1 MPVPVPRDDERLAPF
16 LQQDLDHRGVV
27 ALRGEVKWL
36 APVPVHR
43 VNLRGPSQQALDH
56 VLVSARDRDVQRGTT
71 LVVLGLPVRVHLV
84 D

>member
-1 MPVPVPRDDERLAPF
+1 MPVPVPRDDERLAAF
-16 LQQDLDHRGVV
+16 LQQNLDHRGVV
-27 ALRGEVKWL
+27 AFRGEVKWL

-43 VNLRGPSQQALDH
+43 VKLRGPSQQALDH
-56 VLVSARDRDVQRGTT
+56 VLVSARDRDVQRGTA